1 MDFTLKARFV
11 AGGHTT
17 DTPGSITYSSVVSR
31 NSVQLAFLIA
41 GLNDLDILAGDITNA
56 YLNASCRE
64 KIWFKGGVESDEDR
78 GKVRVSCTVL
88 NHLVLHGKQT
98 WRRRCVI

>member
-1 MDFTLKARFV
+1 MVSRIRCHVIFHVKIDFTREARFV

-17 DTPGSITYSSVVSR
+17 DTPGLITYSSVVSR

-41 GLNDLDILAGDITNA
+41 GLNDLDILAGDETNA

-64 KIWFKGGVESDEDR
+64 KIWFKGGVETDEER
-78 GKVRVSCTVL
+78 GKVLIVTCAL
-88 NHLVLHGKQT
+88 
-98 WRRRCVI
+98 